1 MALFKRQ
8 SIQKLI
14 VDQAGSERLVLN
26 DLIIGREG
34 AEALAQLIPQ
44 YHPNLLHLEIKG
56 NNIDSEGF
64 EMVCMALMHCPGLLS
79 LQAEWNNVGSS
90 AAGLAAL
97 LYLLRNLRFVELVD
111 LKNNKLTHQHA
122 ELIAEVVRLNCRSL
136 KVLDLRWNEIGEVG
150 AQAIFPALAFNAHLR
165 ALPLDDNRISSS
177 TLLQFA

>member
-14 VDQAGSERLVLN
+14 VEQAGSERLVLN
-26 DLIIGREG
+26 DLIIGRDG

-64 EMVCMALMHCPGLLS
+64 EMVFMALMHCPGLLTI
-79 LQAEWNNVGSS
+79 QAEWNNLGSS

-97 LYLLRNLRFVELVD
+97 LYLLRNLRFV
-111 LKNNKLTHQHA
+111 
-122 ELIAEVVRLNCRSL
+122 
-136 KVLDLRWNEIGEVG
+136 
-150 AQAIFPALAFNAHLR
+150 
-165 ALPLDDNRISSS
+165 
-177 TLLQFA
+177 